1 MPVNPVAN
9 QPVSRPDSSNSPAA
23 GTAQRIAAGKVTSTD
38 PIADLVSIASAD
50 GKPVDS
56 RILAAQKKQSGATKI
71 AAALQVFMGGVK
83 SIFEGSNRLPSTQS
97 SDQNSTTQ
105 SAVRDLLRKLNIK
118 V

>member
-1 MPVNPVAN
+1 MAITPVSS
-9 QPVSRPDSSNSPAA
+9 QPVSHPDNTKTSAA
-23 GTAQRIAAGKVTSTD
+23 GAAPRAVAGQATSSD
-38 PIADLVSIASAD
+38 PIADLISVASAD

-71 AAALQVFMGGVK
+71 ATALQVFMGGVK
-83 SIFEGSNRLPSTQS
+83 SIFEGSYRLPSTQS
-97 SDQNSTTQ
+97 GDQSNMTQ